1 VPERIRTQRG
11 RGRDTQV
18 HVLAVHHTYR
28 HKTRLTKRC
37 NHPDRHAH
45 LRTPLCPLL
54 KPPQLD
60 ASPQRRHHPRRP
72 LYMLISTSQ
81 ISLLHYTSTDYHLN
95 SQHTQIIIV
104 SRLSI
109 FRYLVPYAKL
119 NDAPNQRPTKVS
131 IKITVNPEIEKHL
144 LLMLLSN
151 ARAGER
157 MKDKV

>member
-1 VPERIRTQRG
+1 
-11 RGRDTQV
+11 
-18 HVLAVHHTYR
+18 
-28 HKTRLTKRC
+28 
-37 NHPDRHAH
+37 
-45 LRTPLCPLL
+45 
-54 KPPQLD
+54 
-60 ASPQRRHHPRRP
+60 
-72 LYMLISTSQ
+72 MLISTSQ